1 MTPPCRWKILS
12 RNWISLLRKEKRG
25 APSPQSHSQTVLIY
39 MQSILVSFRDPPL
52 NAAVLFGRFEVM
64 FALHT
69 TDTALLRRRLGW
81 DFWSPSIKDRNRIVL
96 QTDRLDAGRSHTA
109 PFVLER
115 SKLEDV
121 LHQSSLGKPQPV
133 QLFFLVSFF
142 FKVKDDVPLPGCVF
156 ALAG

>member
-25 APSPQSHSQTVLIY
+25 APSQSHSQTVLIY